1 MLADSPYTYVYGDE
15 HKRIILY
22 FSSEFNLIRF
32 KNKYEGFKS
41 YYEKKINR
49 LSKQNINLTLPMII
63 TLYESVENRGFL
75 VQIDNEFYYENNID
89 FSCEVK

>member
-1 MLADSPYTYVYGDE
+1 MLADSPYTYVYEDSS
-15 HKRIILY
+15 KITLY
-22 FSSEFNLIRF
+22 FSSKFNLIRF
-32 KNKYEGFKS
+32 KSKYEGFNS

-49 LSKQNINLTLPMII
+49 LSKQNIDLTLPMII